1 MRKRIAFL
9 SFAAALVF
17 CYSCSDDETVAV
29 NTTPQDNEIS
39 FRALMT
45 GMTRAADQNF
55 TQATNNATF
64 SVTAFETG
72 AETNKYFGPL
82 TYTSNGTAFTSA
94 DKKYWPKNYNL
105 DFYAYAPI
113 ADGTQIKLVKG
124 DGSDDAN
131 SYKIFKVTPSTTVAN
146 QVDLV
151 YAVTKGWGTYST
163 PAHNGAAGVTI
174 NFRHAE
180 SKVIIQLKNSNGSLK
195 FTVGNVAIGNLRGS
209 ETFEW
214 YGVTDG
220 TTTTSATDANTDGQY
235 TAGTLTYLNGL
246 WSTASGQT
254 SVYTTPAMETTS
266 SHNLFDGT
274 VSSARN
280 LYQSAVNAKNFDM
293 ILIPQTLNNQTAYS
307 GTTAADESTHTGGS
321 AFTGAYISVQLKI
334 QNKSNDEYLAGGA
347 DNFVTAMWPLAADI
361 WLPGHKY
368 TYTVDLGGGGYYD
381 NNQNTDTGLDPIL
394 DGTEIKFV
402 TVTVDGW
409 GDAGNTDVP

>member
-1 MRKRIAFL
+1 MRKSIAFL
-9 SFAAALVF
+9 SFAAAIAF
-17 CYSCSDDETVAV
+17 CYSCSNDETVAV
-29 NTTPQDNEIS
+29 NDNAASNEIS
-39 FRALMT
+39 FRPLMT

-64 SVTAFETG
+64 SVTAFQAG

-94 DKKYWPKNYNL
+94 DKKYWPKTYNL

-180 SKVIIQLKNSNGSLK
+180 SKVIIQLKNTNGSLK
-195 FTVGNVAIGNLRGS
+195 FTVGDVSIGNLRGT
-209 ETFEW
+209 ETFTW
-214 YGVTDG
+214 NQSTTGGVSPTTAAHTDNTSGYYLDG
-220 TTTTSATDANTDGQY
+220 TWTATSAQTTIYSVTMGTDAYDDDGNNE
-235 TAGTLTYLNGL
+235 TLDVYRNVFDGVSAANRGL
-246 WSTASGQT
+246 ASTAAD
-254 SVYTTPAMETTS
+254 YE
-266 SHNLFDGT
+266 
-274 VSSARN
+274 
-280 LYQSAVNAKNFDM
+280 M
-293 ILIPQTLNNQTAYS
+293 ILIPQALNPQTTYAS
-307 GTTAADESTHTGGS
+307 AD
-321 AFTGAYISVQLKI
+321 ANALFNGAYISVQLKI
-334 QNKSNDEYLAGGA
+334 QNKSNNDYLAGSDGA
-347 DNFVTAMWPLAADI
+347 YVTAMWPLTALT

-368 TYTVDLGGGGYYD
+368 TYTVDLAGGGYHTT
-381 NNQNTDTGLDPIL
+381 NQDTNENLDPIL

-409 GDAGNTDVP
+409 GDAGNTDVL